1 VPTETGATGIGA
13 LPAAT
18 VPVAILGDDL
28 IWTTRLADAVTAAG
42 GRPARSRRLAD
53 FETALVDA
61 PTLAIVD
68 LTALAYDG
76 IEAIRAAT
84 AAGVRTLAVGQ
95 HDDVEL
101 RKRALAA
108 GAARVLAYRKLFE
121 DGPAVV
127 RALLGETGA

>member
-1 VPTETGATGIGA
+1 MPTDVGSA
-13 LPAAT
+13 
-18 VPVAILGDDL
+18 PVAILGDDL

-42 GRPARSRRLAD
+42 GAPRRTRRLAD
-53 FETALVDA
+53 FEAALA
-61 PTLAIVD
+61 AGPELAIVD

-76 IEAIRAAT
+76 VEAIRAA
-84 AAGVRTLAVGQ
+84 ARAGVRVLAVGQ

-127 RALLGETGA
+127 RALLDEAAG